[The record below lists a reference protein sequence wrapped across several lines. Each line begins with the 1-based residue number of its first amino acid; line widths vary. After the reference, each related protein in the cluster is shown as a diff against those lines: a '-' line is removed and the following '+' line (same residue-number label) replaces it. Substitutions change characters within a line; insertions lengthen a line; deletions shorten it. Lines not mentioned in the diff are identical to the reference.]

1 LQSAG
6 HDTRALQAYLGHRT
20 FDPPIAM
27 AAPVNSPPPEADQLT
42 NSESTVEEPAPSSD
56 TPDST
61 ERPATGTRSEND
73 DLDKKSKHSAK
84 KKRKTSLHS

>member
-1 LQSAG
+1 
-6 HDTRALQAYLGHRT
+6 
-20 FDPPIAM
+20 M

-42 NSESTVEEPAPSSD
+42 NSKSTVEEPAPSSD

-61 ERPATGTRSEND
+61 ERPATGTRSE
-73 DLDKKSKHSAK
+73 KSKHSAK